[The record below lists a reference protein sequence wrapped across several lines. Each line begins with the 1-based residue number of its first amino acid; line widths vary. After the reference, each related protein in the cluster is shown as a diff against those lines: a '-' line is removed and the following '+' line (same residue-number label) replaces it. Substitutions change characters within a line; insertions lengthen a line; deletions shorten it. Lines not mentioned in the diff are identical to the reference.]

1 MQVHHALQVNS
12 FCDYVLVV
20 VLVIMQNLLLQLTK
34 KKKKKKHGI
43 KNIRAVLEGDMSLH
57 PLMEIPQTES
67 VVRHH
72 VDTIGASLFKIQK
85 TFLILRV
92 NCLMSIFSLFVI
104 LFKILYTLIAARTG

>member
-34 KKKKKKHGI
+34 KKKKKHGI

-57 PLMEIPQTES
+57 PLMAIPQTES

-72 VDTIGASLFKIQK
+72 VDSIGGSLFKIQK